1 MKIECF
7 IKVPFYLIC
16 ISCTIVLVG
25 MWIHRY
31 FLDKDVAVIESRNY
45 FSHPDDVFPVM
56 SLCFNQSFEDHYFK
70 QWGSHIRG
78 LDYIEFLFGR
88 YFDEAMTKVDFNSVT
103 TNISEYV
110 LYYEVEYRNGT
121 FIEHTLENIA
131 WKPLYY
137 TFTWNSWGVF
147 VKCFALEI
155 TDKNVYH
162 VRLYMKRDI
171 FPEKVRN
178 ANGGFAVLFH
188 YPNQILASLQTVKR
202 TWIKRD
208 DKTNHYMSF
217 NLKSVDVNIQRHKRS
232 QNNCINS
239 WNNYDNITLE
249 THLEGVGCKTPDQVT
264 DNWPICSSK
273 EKMKEARLAF
283 NTIHRRPCR
292 EIETIEYDF
301 GDSEDY
307 GGKDRELSFQGKKL
321 DNWICFVYRIL
332 NPRFR
337 VISQEKEV
345 DFQTLIGYIGGYI
358 GIFTGFALIQ
368 IPDFILS
375 ITELFHTW
383 RFSHHGKKHSVAEKL
398 VD

>member
-1 MKIECF
+1 MKSEYF
-7 IKVPFYLIC
+7 IKFPFYLFC
-16 ISCTIVLVG
+16 ISATIVLVG

-56 SLCFNQSFEDHYFK
+56 SLCFNQSFEDHHFK

-88 YFDEAMTKVDFNSVT
+88 YFDQAMRKVDFHSVT

-162 VRLYMKRDI
+162 VRLYMKREI

-232 QNNCINS
+232 QNNCIHFL
-239 WNNYDNITLE
+239 TR
-249 THLEGVGCKTPDQVT
+249 
-264 DNWPICSSK
+264 SSC
-273 EKMKEARLAF
+273 
-283 NTIHRRPCR
+283 N
-292 EIETIEYDF
+292 
-301 GDSEDY
+301 
-307 GGKDRELSFQGKKL
+307 
-321 DNWICFVYRIL
+321 
-332 NPRFR
+332 
-337 VISQEKEV
+337 
-345 DFQTLIGYIGGYI
+345 
-358 GIFTGFALIQ
+358 
-368 IPDFILS
+368 
-375 ITELFHTW
+375 
-383 RFSHHGKKHSVAEKL
+383 
-398 VD
+398 